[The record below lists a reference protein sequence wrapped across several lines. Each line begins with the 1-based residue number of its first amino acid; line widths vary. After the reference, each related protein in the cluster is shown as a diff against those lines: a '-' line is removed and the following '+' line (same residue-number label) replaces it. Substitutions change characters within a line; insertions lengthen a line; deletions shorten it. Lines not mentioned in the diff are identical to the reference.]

1 MPFSN
6 PIASPNLERLFS
18 LQGRTAL
25 VTGGA
30 GFLGS
35 EIAFALAELGANLII
50 ASRDRSH
57 CTEFVKHL
65 MSAYPENTYHALTL
79 DITDTCSVTE
89 CVKSATGEA
98 GGFDILVNCSWSGN
112 KNTFES
118 ISETDWLN
126 DVDVSL
132 NGVFRMI
139 KAAFPVLSER
149 RGVILNVA
157 SMYGYVAP
165 DHRLYDGKELANPPS
180 YGASKAGVIQLTK
193 YLASFLAPHG
203 IRVNCLSPG
212 PFPYEST
219 QREYPDFVQRL
230 GAKNPLGRIGKPYE
244 LRGVAALLCSDASS
258 YMTGQNI
265 CVDGGWGI
273 W

>member
-1 MPFSN
+1 MPYSN
-6 PIASPNLERLFS
+6 PTSSPDLEQLFS

-30 GFLGS
+30 GLLGS
-35 EIAFALAELGANLII
+35 EIAFALAELGADLIL
-50 ASRDRSH
+50 ASRDPLR
-57 CTEFVKHL
+57 C
-65 MSAYPENTYHALTL
+65 SARGKDIVSKYPGVTCHALKL
-79 DITDTCSVTE
+79 DITDARSVTE
-89 CVKSATGEA
+89 CVEA
-98 GGFDILVNCSWSGN
+98 AEAESGGFDILVNCSWSGN

-139 KAAFPVLSER
+139 KAAFPVLRENQ
-149 RGVILNVA
+149 GVILNVA
-157 SMYGYVAP
+157 SMYGYLAP

-219 QREYPDFVQRL
+219 QREHPEFVRRL
-230 GAKNPLGRIGKPYE
+230 EAKNPLGRIGQPHE
-244 LRGVAALLCSDASS
+244 LKGVVALLCTDASS